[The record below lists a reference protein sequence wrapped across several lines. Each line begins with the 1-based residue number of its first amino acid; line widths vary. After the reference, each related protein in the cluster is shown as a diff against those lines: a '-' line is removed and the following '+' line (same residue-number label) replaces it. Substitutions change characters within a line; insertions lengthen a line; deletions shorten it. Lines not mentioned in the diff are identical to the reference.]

1 MEILVIRDIKSPLG
15 SSNKF
20 SFEQICIHWKV
31 LVTYFITS
39 VSKNTDSLMG
49 MKVIS
54 LIHVCLIIK
63 WLILPSC
70 TSFLSVKFLFVAFL
84 LNSLAFSN
92 WFTWLYITRL
102 LFLPECTAISF
113 TCVFFFWIYFFSFLG
128 GQGMNTSV

>member
-1 MEILVIRDIKSPLG
+1 MCLVLRECFVIGMEILGIRDIKSPLG

-31 LVTYFITS
+31 LVIYFITN

-63 WLILPSC
+63 WLILSSC
-70 TSFLSVKFLFVAFL
+70 TSFLSGKFLFVAFL
-84 LNSLAFSN
+84 LSSLAFSN
-92 WFTWLYITRL
+92 
-102 LFLPECTAISF
+102 
-113 TCVFFFWIYFFSFLG
+113 
-128 GQGMNTSV
+128 